1 MSTEDTPVDERS
13 EVGALGPLRIRD
25 FRLLWGASL
34 FSNIGTWLQTTA
46 GAWLMWELTASPTW
60 VGWMTGSRNL
70 PMLFLAL
77 PAGVFAD
84 RFDRLKVLGFMQGA
98 MGGVALSMALL
109 TWAGVMTPLLLL
121 LLGLA
126 MGFCGALA
134 APSWHSL
141 VPDLVPRALV
151 PAAVALNSVAF
162 NVART
167 IGPAL
172 GGVLVAA
179 VGASAAFGAN
189 SLSYGMIIA
198 AVLLVSKSLPPQ
210 SRDSGK
216 VGSAMLTGIRFARHT
231 PPFRRVLIVSILFA
245 LGTAVLQAMLPVR
258 TEELGLDVGSYGLM
272 LGSMG
277 VGAAIGGVT
286 LTRASQRLGA
296 RSIPVTI
303 GLTGVAGVC
312 VGLAPNLALTM
323 VAMAVSGLFWVW
335 TQASLNS
342 TVQLMAP
349 RWVRGRAVSLWLLA
363 HGGMVPIG
371 AIMSGIVAEEIGAGG
386 SMVVLSAATVV
397 LGLGAGRIGMASPT
411 GVTPPEFS
419 ARRVHAHPEPPSP
432 SDGPVMVV
440 NTWTIPDE
448 SLDDFLEVMREVRLA
463 RLKTGGSRW
472 QLYQELGGEGAYSE
486 TFIVP
491 SWEEHLKQHE
501 RIDDETVAAI
511 RRARQLDASESGPT
525 ARHFLGVDPMLPSA
539 AHLRT
544 MTGTDHDSL
553 HDTDGSLP
561 AARRGVGDPSR

>member
-1 MSTEDTPVDERS
+1 MSAVDHTVDEPL
-13 EVGALGPLRIRD
+13 EAGALGPLRIRD

-34 FSNIGTWLQTTA
+34 FSNIGTWLQVTA

-84 RFDRLKVLGFMQGA
+84 RFDRLRVLGFMQGS
-98 MGGVALSMALL
+98 MGGIALTMALL
-109 TWAGVMTPLLLL
+109 TWAGWMTPLLLL

-141 VPDLVPRALV
+141 VPDLVPRHLV
-151 PAAVALNSVAF
+151 PTAVALNSVAF

-179 VGASAAFGAN
+179 LGAAAAFGVN
-189 SLSYGMIIA
+189 GLSYGIIIA
-198 AVLLVSKSLPPQ
+198 AVLAVSKSLPPQ
-210 SRDSGK
+210 TRDSGK
-216 VGSAMLTGIRFARHT
+216 VGNAMLTGIRFARHT
-231 PPFRRVLIVSILFA
+231 PAFRRVLMVSILFA

-258 TEELGLDVGSYGLM
+258 TEELGLEVGAYGLM

-296 RSIPVTI
+296 SSIPVTI
-303 GLTGVAGVC
+303 GLTGAAGVC
-312 VGLAPNLALTM
+312 VGLAPNLVLTM
-323 VAMAVSGLFWVW
+323 AAMAVAGLFWVW

-349 RWVRGRAVSLWLLA
+349 GWVRGRAVSLWLLA

-371 AIMSGIVAEEIGAGG
+371 AILSGVVAEQIGAGG
-386 SMVVLSAATVV
+386 SMVVLSAATVA
-397 LGLGAGRIGMASPT
+397 LGLGAGRLGMASPT
-411 GVTPPEFS
+411 GVTPPEFTN
-419 ARRVHAHPEPPSP
+419 RRVHPHPAPPSP

-448 SLDDFLEVMREVRLA
+448 ALDDFLDVMREVRLA

-472 QLYQELGGEGAYSE
+472 QLYQELGGDGAYSE
-486 TFIVP
+486 TFIVA

-501 RIDDETVAAI
+501 RIDDDTVAAI
-511 RRARQLDASESGPT
+511 RRARQLDASTTGPT
-525 ARHFLGVDPMLPSA
+525 ARHFLGVDPMLPA
-539 AHLRT
+539 TTRRRVVA
-544 MTGTDHDSL
+544 GTDHESL
-553 HDTDGSLP
+553 HAADGSLP
-561 AARRGVGDPSR
+561 AAPRRAGDGTT

>member
-1 MSTEDTPVDERS
+1 MNSEVLPSAEQA
-13 EVGALGPLRIRD
+13 EVGALSPLRLRD
-25 FRLLWGASL
+25 FRLLWSASL

-84 RFDRLKVLGFMQGA
+84 RFDRLRVLRLMQGA
-98 MGGVALSMALL
+98 MGAVALAMALL
-109 TWAGVMTPLLLL
+109 TWAGLMTPLLLL

-141 VPDLVPRALV
+141 VPDLVPRHLV
-151 PAAVALNSVAF
+151 AAAVALNSVAF

-172 GGVLVAA
+172 GGALVAA
-179 VGASAAFGAN
+179 VGAAAAFGAN
-189 SLSYGMIIA
+189 ALSYGMIIA
-198 AVLLVSKSLPPQ
+198 AVVMVSKSLPARD
-210 SRDSGK
+210 RDSAS
-216 VGSAMLTGIRFARHT
+216 VGNAMITGIRFAQHT

-258 TEELGLDVGSYGLM
+258 TEELGLTVEAYGLM

-286 LTRASQRLGA
+286 LTRASRRLGGH
-296 RSIPVTI
+296 SIPVTI
-303 GLTGVAGVC
+303 GLTGAAGVA
-312 VGLAPNLALTM
+312 VGMAPNLVLTM
-323 VAMAVSGLFWVW
+323 IAMAVAGLFWVW

-349 RWVRGRAVSLWLLA
+349 EWVRGRAVSLWLLA

-371 AIMSGIVAEEIGAGG
+371 AIVSGVIAEHIGAGG
-386 SMVVLSAATVV
+386 SMVVLSAATVA
-397 LGLGAGRIGMASPT
+397 LGLGAGRRGMASPT
-411 GVTPPEFS
+411 DVTPPEFTN
-419 ARRVHAHPEPPSP
+419 RRVHAHPAPPSP

-440 NTWTIPDE
+440 NTWTIPAE
-448 SLDDFLEVMREVRLA
+448 SLDDFLEVMREVRMA

-472 QLYQELGGEGAYSE
+472 LLYQELGSEDSYSE
-486 TFIVP
+486 TFTVA
-491 SWEEHLKQHE
+491 SWEEHLKQHQ
-501 RIDDETVAAI
+501 RIDDDTVAAI
-511 RRARQLDASESGPT
+511 RRARQLDVSPTGPT
-525 ARHFLGVDPMLPSA
+525 ARHFLGVDPLVPTA
-539 AHLRT
+539 DRRRAV
-544 MTGTDHDSL
+544 TGADHDTL
-553 HDTDGSLP
+553 HETDGSLP
-561 AARRGVGDPSR
+561 APPRRTPDRTQ

>member
-1 MSTEDTPVDERS
+1 MNAEDQPTDERS

-34 FSNIGTWLQTTA
+34 FSNIGTWLQVTA

-60 VGWMTGSRNL
+60 VGWMTASRNL
-70 PMLFLAL
+70 PMLFLSL

-84 RFDRLKVLGFMQGA
+84 RFDRLRVLGFMQGS
-98 MGGVALSMALL
+98 MGGIALTMAVL
-109 TWAGVMTPLLLL
+109 TWAGWMTPLLLL

-141 VPDLVPRALV
+141 VPDLVPRHLV

-162 NVART
+162 NIART

-179 VGASAAFGAN
+179 VGAAAAFGAN
-189 SLSYGMIIA
+189 GLSYGMIIA
-198 AVLLVSKSLPPQ
+198 AVLTVSKSLPPQ
-210 SRDSGK
+210 ARDSGK
-216 VGSAMLTGIRFARHT
+216 VGNAMLTGIRFARHT
-231 PPFRRVLIVSILFA
+231 PAFRRVLMVSILFA

-258 TEELGLDVGSYGLM
+258 TEELGLQVGAYGLM

-286 LTRASQRLGA
+286 LTRASRRLGA
-296 RSIPVTI
+296 SSIPVTI
-303 GLTGVAGVC
+303 GLTGAAGVG
-312 VGLAPNLALTM
+312 VGLAPNLVLTM
-323 VAMAVSGLFWVW
+323 AAMAVAGLFWVW

-349 RWVRGRAVSLWLLA
+349 GWVRGRAVSLWLLA

-371 AIMSGIVAEEIGAGG
+371 AILSGVVAEQIGAGG

-397 LGLGAGRIGMASPT
+397 LGLGAGRLGMASPT
-411 GVTPPEFS
+411 GVTPPEFTN
-419 ARRVHAHPEPPSP
+419 RRVHPHPAPPSP

-448 SLDDFLEVMREVRLA
+448 ALDDFLEVMREVRLA

-472 QLYQELGGEGAYSE
+472 QLYQELGGERAYSE
-486 TFIVP
+486 TFIVA

-501 RIDDETVAAI
+501 RIDDETVVAI
-511 RRARQLDASESGPT
+511 RRARQLDTSPTGPT
-525 ARHFLGVDPMLPSA
+525 ARHFLGVDPMLPSTVYRRA
-539 AHLRT
+539 VA
-544 MTGTDHDSL
+544 GTDHESL
-553 HDTDGSLP
+553 HAADGSLP
-561 AARRGVGDPSR
+561 AASRRTGDGTT